1 VRLSLDNDDFMKAM
15 KLKVNNINNNNN
27 VISNNI
33 NPNVNIIIN
42 GQQYSPNEIN
52 EDDINILN
60 KQVFML

>member
-1 VRLSLDNDDFMKAM
+1 MRLSLDNDDFMKAM
-15 KLKVNNINNNNN
+15 KPNVNNINSNNN
-27 VISNNI
+27 VISKN

-42 GQQYSPNEIN
+42 SQQYSPNEIN

>member
-15 KLKVNNINNNNN
+15 KPNVNNINSNNN

>member
-1 VRLSLDNDDFMKAM
+1 MKAM

-33 NPNVNIIIN
+33 NSNVNIIIN
-42 GQQYSPNEIN
+42 SQQYSPNEIN